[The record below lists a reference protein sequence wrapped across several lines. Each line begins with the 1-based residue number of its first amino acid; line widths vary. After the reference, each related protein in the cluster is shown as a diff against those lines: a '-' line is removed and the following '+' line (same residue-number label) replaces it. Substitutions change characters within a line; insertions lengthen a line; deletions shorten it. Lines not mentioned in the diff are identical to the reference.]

1 LFENCILRFAHRSVS
16 AAPTKPK
23 EIKTIV
29 GQKEESMTD
38 AQVAALAAGKADG
51 RADEPG
57 DTPVP
62 DRILRVAK
70 ELIARKGP
78 VNTTVRDICDGS
90 GVNVA
95 SIHYYYGSK
104 DALVKS
110 VLLSVLEP
118 VNIERRMRLEEA
130 RLRYGNGSLPIPV
143 ILESLLRPLVTC
155 ERGADGGRLFVRME
169 HHLRAVPDSEYTLF
183 VAQHLDGYAQI
194 FIDALAQTLPRFTR
208 SEIIWRY
215 EFVRGSA
222 MHLLANCDPLSRKF
236 QVLAG
241 AGGMI
246 DLNDDELVLRELLG
260 VAVLGIGAPAVWSS
274 E

>member
-1 LFENCILRFAHRSVS
+1 
-16 AAPTKPK
+16 
-23 EIKTIV
+23 
-29 GQKEESMTD
+29 MTD
-38 AQVAALAAGKADG
+38 VQAHGLASV
-51 RADEPG
+51 RADARADFPG
-57 DTPVP
+57 DMPVP
-62 DRILRVAK
+62 DRILHVAK

-78 VNTTVRDICDGS
+78 FNTTVRDICDAS

-110 VLLSVLEP
+110 VLLSVMEP
-118 VNIERRMRLEEA
+118 VNIERRLRLEDG
-130 RLRYGNGSLPIPV
+130 RLRYGSGPLPIPV
-143 ILESLLRPLVTC
+143 ILESLLRPLVGC
-155 ERGADGGRLFVRME
+155 ERGLDGGRLFVRME
-169 HHLRAVPDSEYTLF
+169 HHLRAAPDSEYTLF
-183 VAQHLDGYAQI
+183 VARNLDSYAQI

-241 AGGMI
+241 TGGMI

-260 VAVLGIGAPAVWSS
+260 IAVLGIGAPAVWAA